1 MLNKNLKIYFFSF
14 LQSFLSLVLL
24 SYIHV
29 AFVQSPTNCLEHV
42 QDKWPRDGILRVEI
56 LKEKLNGKYTLEK
69 SYLREKKI
77 KEMEYIDLSYFFLN
91 SGVEDDEDYK
101 FLMEMLDIIDVGQNS
116 SETAGYADSKSSF
129 NVSID
134 EELNS
139 RADDTTLLPSMLFHF
154 STLLIIQIVRVR
166 KQS

>member
-1 MLNKNLKIYFFSF
+1 M
-14 LQSFLSLVLL
+14 
-24 SYIHV
+24 
-29 AFVQSPTNCLEHV
+29 QSPTNCLEHV
-42 QDKWPRDGILRVEI
+42 KDEWPRDGILRVEI

-91 SGVEDDEDYK
+91 SGIEDDEDYK
-101 FLMEMLDIIDVGQNS
+101 FLMENQDTIEVGQNS
-116 SETAGYADSKSSF
+116 SEAVSYTDSKSLF

-139 RADDTTLLPSMLFHF
+139 RADDTTLLPSMLFNF
-154 STLLIIQIVRVR
+154 LILLIIEILPFNIANY
-166 KQS
+166 

>member
-1 MLNKNLKIYFFSF
+1 M
-14 LQSFLSLVLL
+14 
-24 SYIHV
+24 
-29 AFVQSPTNCLEHV
+29 QSPTNCLEHV
-42 QDKWPRDGILRVEI
+42 QDEWPRDGILRVEI

-101 FLMEMLDIIDVGQNS
+101 FLMENQDTIEVGQNS
-116 SETAGYADSKSSF
+116 SEAVSYTDSKSLF

-139 RADDTTLLPSMLFHF
+139 RADDITLLPSMFFNFLI
-154 STLLIIQIVRVR
+154 LLIIEIL
-166 KQS
+166 SFNIAIY

>member
-1 MLNKNLKIYFFSF
+1 M
-14 LQSFLSLVLL
+14 
-24 SYIHV
+24 

-42 QDKWPRDGILRVEI
+42 QDEWPRDGILRVEI

-91 SGVEDDEDYK
+91 SGIEDDEDYK
-101 FLMEMLDIIDVGQNS
+101 FLMENQDTIEVGQNS
-116 SETAGYADSKSSF
+116 SEAVSYTDSKSLF

-134 EELNS
+134 QELNS
-139 RADDTTLLPSMLFHF
+139 RADDTTLLPSMLFN
-154 STLLIIQIVRVR
+154 SLILLIIEIL
-166 KQS
+166 SLNIANY